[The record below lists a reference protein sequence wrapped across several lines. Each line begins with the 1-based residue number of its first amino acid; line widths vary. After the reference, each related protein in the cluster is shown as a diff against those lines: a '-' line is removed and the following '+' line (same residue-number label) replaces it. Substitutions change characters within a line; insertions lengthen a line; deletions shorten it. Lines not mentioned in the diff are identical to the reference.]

1 MTIQLGDASAFGYF
15 ILAIAAIMA
24 VGIYFSYRKSGFLKW
39 KYVVAVIIMLVVGIK
54 WLLEN

>member
-15 ILAIAAIMA
+15 ILAIALIMA

-39 KYVVAVIIMLVVGIK
+39 KYVLAVIVMLVVGVK
-54 WLLEN
+54 WLIEN

>member
-15 ILAIAAIMA
+15 ILAIAVIMA

-39 KYVVAVIIMLVVGIK
+39 KYVLAVIIMLVVGVK
-54 WLLEN
+54 WLIEN